1 MLLHFFPPIGGKSP
15 SGAGAVKRMSEMNF
29 SDCKR
34 MPWKSSC
41 PAQARQEILRKSMN
55 FSGSSHRYR
64 SHLWTVQE
72 ERKSLKQCHGLTSS
86 FRSRPAL
93 RSANVPV
100 LRARACLQ
108 RVDVLRTVSTHSPAF
123 HHGGLSGEIAR
134 FGISHLCVDLVLVI
148 GDCALQL
155 CATGEHVFRSG
166 TLPNLMAF
174 NGG

>member
-1 MLLHFFPPIGGKSP
+1 MRLPH
-15 SGAGAVKRMSEMNF
+15 
-29 SDCKR
+29 
-34 MPWKSSC
+34 
-41 PAQARQEILRKSMN
+41 
-55 FSGSSHRYR
+55 FSGHFRETVSFCRSTTASIVRPLLLAYCAFRSLPFVLLSQQRAPRYKPVAWRFRSSGCSSHGYR

-72 ERKSLKQCHGLTSS
+72 ERKSLEWCHGLTSS

-155 CATGEHVFRSG
+155 RATGKHIF
-166 TLPNLMAF
+166 
-174 NGG
+174 

>member
-1 MLLHFFPPIGGKSP
+1 MDHTVALFHFLSPIGGKSP

-55 FSGSSHRYR
+55 FSGYSHGDR

-72 ERKSLKQCHGLTSS
+72 DRKSLEWCHGLTSS

-93 RSANVPV
+93 RLVNVPV

-123 HHGGLSGEIAR
+123 PHGGLSGEIAR
-134 FGISHLCVDLVLVI
+134 FRISHLCVDLVLVI

-155 CATGEHVFRSG
+155 RATGKHIF
-166 TLPNLMAF
+166 
-174 NGG
+174 

>member
-1 MLLHFFPPIGGKSP
+1 MSFCRSTTTSIVRRVPSSSAYCAFRSLPFVLLSQLRAPRYKSVAWRFRS
-15 SGAGAVKRMSEMNF
+15 SGF
-29 SDCKR
+29 
-34 MPWKSSC
+34 
-41 PAQARQEILRKSMN
+41 
-55 FSGSSHRYR
+55 SSHRYR

-155 CATGEHVFRSG
+155 RATGKHIF
-166 TLPNLMAF
+166 
-174 NGG
+174 